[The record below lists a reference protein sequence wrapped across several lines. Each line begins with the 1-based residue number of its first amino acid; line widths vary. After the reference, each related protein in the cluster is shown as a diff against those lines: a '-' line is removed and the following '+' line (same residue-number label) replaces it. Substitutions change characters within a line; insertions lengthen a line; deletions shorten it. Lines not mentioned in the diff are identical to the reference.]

1 MSEEWRRIWEDCE
14 GLLCEKEVSSVA
26 EGGKVKWR
34 RREELEYSGS
44 LQKLFSSFFSLSL
57 AFAFSISRMG
67 MAADQSNRCGK
78 DMSIFLKKITA
89 KKTKVYTF

>member
-1 MSEEWRRIWEDCE
+1 MPKV
-14 GLLCEKEVSSVA
+14 EKLSGA
-26 EGGKVKWR
+26 EGKSWNVVVAFKNYF
-34 RREELEYSGS
+34 L
-44 LQKLFSSFFSLSL
+44 LFFSLSL

-78 DMSIFLKKITA
+78 DMSIFFKKITA

>member
-1 MSEEWRRIWEDCE
+1 V
-14 GLLCEKEVSSVA
+14 EKLSGA
-26 EGGKVKWR
+26 EGKSWNIVVAFKNYF
-34 RREELEYSGS
+34 L
-44 LQKLFSSFFSLSL
+44 FFSLSL